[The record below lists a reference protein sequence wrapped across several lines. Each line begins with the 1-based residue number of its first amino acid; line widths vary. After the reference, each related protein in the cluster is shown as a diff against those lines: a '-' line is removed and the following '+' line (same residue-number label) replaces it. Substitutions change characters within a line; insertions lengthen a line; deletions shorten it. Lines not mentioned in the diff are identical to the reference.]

1 MPCPMWWCSNGACP
15 GTGDPPPPPPP
26 QIKFCLKADL
36 LTWLGVTFL
45 QVFTWLSFPCCQRH
59 SELPCSENLN
69 SISGSAECIFSSMMK
84 IKFHPRL
91 SQRPVN
97 GWVSPSIGG
106 LPDDVSSMLGVGG
119 HGKMAEGWFLE
130 YTSPLAPACFG
141 PLMQLRQRR
150 RPTKISQLIPY
161 CSRTWQN
168 MVAGLFWPSLEGAL
182 ALKRADPTVY
192 CWPALAL
199 MLTVSKRVLS
209 FSLTSTFFY
218 IYFLHNMFR
227 WLASYSRCGFG
238 MIFENDFNAIRHF
251 EFPSIMLVCF
261 HTKTECQGSSFLI

>member
-1 MPCPMWWCSNGACP
+1 MWWCSNGACP

-45 QVFTWLSFPCCQRH
+45 QVFTWLSFACCQRH

-69 SISGSAECIFSSMMK
+69 SISGSAVCKFSSIMK
-84 IKFHPRL
+84 IKVHPRL

-192 CWPALAL
+192 W
-199 MLTVSKRVLS
+199 
-209 FSLTSTFFY
+209 LTSTCTDADSLQACSFIFSDLY
-218 IYFLHNMFR
+218 IFLHLFSSQHVLTTWALFTWWFWNDLRERLQCHKTF
-227 WLASYSRCGFG
+227 WIPCNHACVLSY
-238 MIFENDFNAIRHF
+238 
-251 EFPSIMLVCF
+251 
-261 HTKTECQGSSFLI
+261 

>member
-1 MPCPMWWCSNGACP
+1 MYFNALSDVVVQQWSLPRYWGSSSTTTTSN
-15 GTGDPPPPPPP
+15 
-26 QIKFCLKADL
+26 QILPEGWSADVARGHFPSSFHVTFFCLLSKAFWI
-36 LTWLGVTFL
+36 TL
-45 QVFTWLSFPCCQRH
+45 QWKLKQYFWICRMWVS
-59 SELPCSENLN
+59 
-69 SISGSAECIFSSMMK
+69 SIMK
-84 IKFHPRL
+84 IKLHPRL

-192 CWPALAL
+192 W
-199 MLTVSKRVLS
+199 
-209 FSLTSTFFY
+209 LTSTCTDADSLQACSFIFSDLYLAKLQFYKRFY
-218 IYFLHNMFR
+218 IYFRHNMFR
-227 WLASYSRCGFG
+227 RLAPCSRGGFG
-238 MIFENDFNAIRHF
+238 MTD
-251 EFPSIMLVCF
+251 
-261 HTKTECQGSSFLI
+261 KTFQ

>member
-91 SQRPVN
+91 SQLPVN

-192 CWPALAL
+192 W
-199 MLTVSKRVLS
+199 
-209 FSLTSTFFY
+209 LTSTCTDADSLQACSFIFSDLY
-218 IYFLHNMFR
+218 IFLHLFSSQHVSMTCVLFTLWFWNDLR
-227 WLASYSRCGFG
+227 EWL
-238 MIFENDFNAIRHF
+238 
-251 EFPSIMLVCF
+251 
-261 HTKTECQGSSFLI
+261 